1 MDFSEQDLFHIL
13 LDNAKDSIYFKDL
26 ESRYVKVSRSM
37 AAFLGFED
45 PEALVGKSDADFFS
59 TDDARLMLLDEQEII
74 RTGKPISKEEHQ
86 VWPDKSDT
94 WALTTKMP
102 LLDSS
107 GRINGIFG
115 ITKDITKRKE
125 VEIALANE
133 KKLLSTLIDNI
144 PDRIYAKDIQGRKF
158 ISNKAD
164 WKACGATSAQEV
176 LGKTDFETY
185 PKDLAEKFQTDDN
198 IVLKKGES
206 IFSREEPGLDP
217 EGNQIWISTT
227 KVPILNSQGQ
237 VVSLVGIGRD
247 FTQQKNIEI
256 KLQRE
261 KQFLDA
267 LTKTSPVA
275 IEVLDPQQRVV
286 TCNPAFEELYGARE
300 SEVVGQYLDF
310 FYKDPQMLKEALAFL
325 ESVKTGPQRTVRD
338 RPKKDGSFATVE
350 ISAAPVIVQGENVGT
365 VVSFHDISDLEKAR
379 KEAEDAN
386 RAKSE
391 FLANMSH
398 EIRTPMN
405 GVIGMLELALDTQL
419 NADQRDYLTTSLQ
432 SAEALLAL
440 LNDILDFSKIEAKH
454 LDLEKIPF
462 NLRTTVEDVAY
473 TLAERAQNKGLEL
486 ICQIDPE
493 LHMDLMGDPARLRQI
508 LVNLIGNAIK
518 FTSQGEIV
526 IRAECEENT
535 ADKTVIRF
543 SVSDTGVGIPP
554 ERQQAIFDRF
564 TQADGS
570 TTRKFGGTGLG
581 LTICKQLAEMM
592 GGTIGVESRTGEGS
606 TFWFILPFE
615 KRLEPSEPKQHAGQA
630 PVSIQGVHVLGVDDN
645 TTNRVILSRML
656 SSFGCRVQMAEN
668 GQTAID
674 IMRAAK
680 EQNNPYKIVLLDLQM
695 PGMDGEETARIIKSD
710 PAIKEAKIIILTS
723 MGQRGDAARLLA
735 LGCSGYLLKPVKMQ
749 MLLEALG
756 SVIGENIEKP
766 TLVTQHSI
774 SEKVRQDQ
782 RVLLAEDNPVNQKL
796 AVLLMQ
802 KAGYSIDVADNGN
815 MAVDMVKN
823 GKYSLVFM
831 DVQMPEMDGLEATQ
845 AIRQWEGEGDRGH
858 IPIIA
863 MTASAMKG
871 DKEMCLEAGM
881 DDYVSKP
888 LKPEFLFNTMKKW
901 LSGQKEQISV
911 HSDTLPVN
919 VSSTEVATS
928 EVPLDMPEALDRF
941 ANDNDIFTQVC
952 REFVKSLPVRIDA
965 LKNVFAAKNMQEFFR
980 LVHNLKGVSANLSAN
995 PLMHLMRE
1003 MEELG
1008 ALDELDSI
1016 PALLIK
1022 AESEAERLERYCHDE
1037 LHIQ

>member
-1 MDFSEQDLFHIL
+1 M
-13 LDNAKDSIYFKDL
+13 
-26 ESRYVKVSRSM
+26 
-37 AAFLGFED
+37 
-45 PEALVGKSDADFFS
+45 
-59 TDDARLMLLDEQEII
+59 
-74 RTGKPISKEEHQ
+74 
-86 VWPDKSDT
+86 
-94 WALTTKMP
+94 
-102 LLDSS
+102 
-107 GRINGIFG
+107 
-115 ITKDITKRKE
+115 
-125 VEIALANE
+125 
-133 KKLLSTLIDNI
+133 
-144 PDRIYAKDIQGRKF
+144 
-158 ISNKAD
+158 
-164 WKACGATSAQEV
+164 
-176 LGKTDFETY
+176 
-185 PKDLAEKFQTDDN
+185 
-198 IVLKKGES
+198 
-206 IFSREEPGLDP
+206 
-217 EGNQIWISTT
+217 
-227 KVPILNSQGQ
+227 
-237 VVSLVGIGRD
+237 
-247 FTQQKNIEI
+247 
-256 KLQRE
+256 
-261 KQFLDA
+261 
-267 LTKTSPVA
+267 
-275 IEVLDPQQRVV
+275 
-286 TCNPAFEELYGARE
+286 
-300 SEVVGQYLDF
+300 
-310 FYKDPQMLKEALAFL
+310 
-325 ESVKTGPQRTVRD
+325 
-338 RPKKDGSFATVE
+338 
-350 ISAAPVIVQGENVGT
+350 
-365 VVSFHDISDLEKAR
+365 
-379 KEAEDAN
+379 
-386 RAKSE
+386 
-391 FLANMSH
+391 
-398 EIRTPMN
+398 
-405 GVIGMLELALDTQL
+405 
-419 NADQRDYLTTSLQ
+419 
-432 SAEALLAL
+432 
-440 LNDILDFSKIEAKH
+440 
-454 LDLEKIPF
+454 
-462 NLRTTVEDVAY
+462 
-473 TLAERAQNKGLEL
+473 
-486 ICQIDPE
+486 
-493 LHMDLMGDPARLRQI
+493 
-508 LVNLIGNAIK
+508 
-518 FTSQGEIV
+518 
-526 IRAECEENT
+526 
-535 ADKTVIRF
+535 
-543 SVSDTGVGIPP
+543 
-554 ERQQAIFDRF
+554 
-564 TQADGS
+564 
-570 TTRKFGGTGLG
+570 
-581 LTICKQLAEMM
+581 TICKQLAEMM

-615 KRLEPSEPKQHAGQA
+615 KRLEPSEPKQPAGQA

-656 SSFGCRVQMAEN
+656 SGFGCRVQMAEN

-680 EQNNPYKIVLLDLQM
+680 EQNNPFKIVLLDLQM
-695 PGMDGEETARIIKSD
+695 PGMDGEETARIIKAD

-756 SVIGENIEKP
+756 SVIGENVEKP

-831 DVQMPEMDGLEATQ
+831 DVQMPEMDGLEATR
-845 AIRQWEGEGDRGH
+845 AIRQWEREGDRGH
-858 IPIIA
+858 LPIIA

-919 VSSTEVATS
+919 VSSTEVAVQ

-941 ANDNDIFTQVC
+941 ANDNGIFTQVC
-952 REFVKSLPVRIDA
+952 REFIKSLPVRIDA
-965 LKNVFAAKNMQEFFR
+965 LKNVFATKNMQEFFR